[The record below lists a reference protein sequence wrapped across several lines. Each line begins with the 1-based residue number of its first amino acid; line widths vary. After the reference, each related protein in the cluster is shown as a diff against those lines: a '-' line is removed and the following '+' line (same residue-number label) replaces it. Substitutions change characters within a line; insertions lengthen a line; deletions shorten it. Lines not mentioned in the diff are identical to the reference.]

1 MELALIPNNT
11 PDNVLNTQITLG
23 EIYFDVDLIRNTVK
37 NYLSKYDGLVVQ
49 ESDIKN
55 IKSEVAFLRKQ
66 KTLINKNR
74 IELSKEFDK
83 PLVQY
88 KTDCDSIMDE
98 IENVIV
104 YLNDQLNDFE
114 QRRKDLKKQQVED
127 LMNKVRMLK
136 HMPDDFEFI
145 FEDSFLNATKNL
157 TKIKEELFE
166 QCNQYEIMK
175 QLEKEIEEKTK
186 AKKILLEDLIS
197 KYNEKLDSI
206 HRLRYTDYEHLINEL
221 DIMELDN
228 YINFEFQIRFAA
240 MRNAKEKENET
251 KEISIKE
258 DNVIKEEKI
267 QRYLIKTSPMSINK
281 IEKIKE
287 FMKSLDIEYEIELI
301 KEKYDSFDTEFEI
314 CA

>member
-11 PDNVLNTQITLG
+11 PENVLNTQITLG
-23 EIYFDVDLIRNTVK
+23 EISFDVDLIRNTVK

-49 ESDIKN
+49 ESDIKI
-55 IKSEVAFLRKQ
+55 IKGEVAFLRKQ

-88 KTDCDSIMDE
+88 KSDCDSIIDE

-114 QRRKDLKKQQVED
+114 ERRKDLKKQQVED

-136 HMPDDFEFI
+136 HMPDNFEFI

-166 QCNQYEIMK
+166 QCNQYEIMQ

-197 KYNEKLDSI
+197 KYNERLDVA
-206 HRLRYTDYEHLINEL
+206 HRLRYTDYEHLLNEL

-228 YINFEFQIRFAA
+228 YINFEFQRISAEI
-240 MRNAKEKENET
+240 RNAEVKEVEV
-251 KEISIKE
+251 KEIPIKE
-258 DNVIKEEKI
+258 VDTIKQKYI
-267 QRYLIKTSPMSINK
+267 IKTSYIGENDLERLKEFMRNSNIEFE
-281 IEKIKE
+281 IEKIEEQKND
-287 FMKSLDIEYEIELI
+287 FDVNFDI
-301 KEKYDSFDTEFEI
+301 
-314 CA
+314 

>member
-11 PDNVLNTQITLG
+11 PENVLNTQITLG
-23 EIYFDVDLIRNTVK
+23 EISFDVDLIRNTVK

-49 ESDIKN
+49 ESDIKI
-55 IKSEVAFLRKQ
+55 IKGEVAFLRKQ

-88 KTDCDSIMDE
+88 KSDCDSIIDE

-114 QRRKDLKKQQVED
+114 ERRKDLKKQQVED

-136 HMPDDFEFI
+136 HMPDNFEFI

-166 QCNQYEIMK
+166 QCNQYEIMQ

-197 KYNEKLDSI
+197 KYNERLDI
-206 HRLRYTDYEHLINEL
+206 AHRLRYTDYEHLLNEL

-228 YINFEFQIRFAA
+228 YINFEFQRISAEI
-240 MRNAKEKENET
+240 RNAEVKEVEV
-251 KEISIKE
+251 KEIPIKE
-258 DNVIKEEKI
+258 VDTIKQKYI
-267 QRYLIKTSPMSINK
+267 IKTSYIGENDLERLKEFMRNSNIEFE
-281 IEKIKE
+281 IEKIEEQKND
-287 FMKSLDIEYEIELI
+287 FDVNFDI
-301 KEKYDSFDTEFEI
+301 
-314 CA
+314 

>member
-11 PDNVLNTQITLG
+11 PENVLNTQITLG
-23 EIYFDVDLIRNTVK
+23 EISFDVDLIKNTVK

-88 KTDCDSIMDE
+88 KSDCDSIMDE

-114 QRRKDLKKQQVED
+114 ERRKELKRKEIEY
-127 LMNKVRMLK
+127 LMDKVKLIK

-145 FEDSFLNATKNL
+145 FEDRFLNATL
-157 TKIKEELFE
+157 STKKIQEELLE
-166 QCNQYEIMK
+166 QCNQYEIMQ
-175 QLEKEIEEKTK
+175 QLEKEIEEKIK

-197 KYNEKLDSI
+197 KYNERLDI
-206 HRLRYTDYEHLINEL
+206 VHRLRYTDYEHLLNEL

-228 YINFEFQIRFAA
+228 YINFEFQRITAEIRDA
-240 MRNAKEKENET
+240 EV
-251 KEISIKE
+251 KEIEVKEIPIKE
-258 DNVIKEEKI
+258 VDTIKQKYI
-267 QRYLIKTSPMSINK
+267 IKTSYIGADDL
-281 IEKIKE
+281 ERLKE
-287 FMKSLDIEYEIELI
+287 FMKNSNIDFEIEKI
-301 KEKYDSFDTEFEI
+301 EEQKNDFDVNFDI
-314 CA
+314 

>member
-11 PDNVLNTQITLG
+11 PENVLNTQITLG
-23 EIYFDVDLIRNTVK
+23 EISFDVDLIRNTVK

-49 ESDIKN
+49 ESDIKI
-55 IKSEVAFLRKQ
+55 IKDEVAFLRKQ

-88 KTDCDSIMDE
+88 KSDCDSIIDE

-114 QRRKDLKKQQVED
+114 ERRKDLKKQQVED

-136 HMPDDFEFI
+136 HMPDNFEFI

-166 QCNQYEIMK
+166 QCNQYEIMQ

-197 KYNEKLDSI
+197 KYNERLDI
-206 HRLRYTDYEHLINEL
+206 AHRLRYTDYEHLLNEL

-228 YINFEFQIRFAA
+228 YINFEFQRISAEI
-240 MRNAKEKENET
+240 RNAEVKEVEV
-251 KEISIKE
+251 KEIPIKE
-258 DNVIKEEKI
+258 VDTIKQKYI
-267 QRYLIKTSPMSINK
+267 IKTSYIGENDLERLKEFMRNSNIEFE
-281 IEKIKE
+281 IEKIEEQKND
-287 FMKSLDIEYEIELI
+287 FDVNFDI
-301 KEKYDSFDTEFEI
+301 
-314 CA
+314 

>member
-11 PDNVLNTQITLG
+11 PENVLNTQITLG
-23 EIYFDVDLIRNTVK
+23 EISFDVDLIRNTVK

-49 ESDIKN
+49 ESDIKI
-55 IKSEVAFLRKQ
+55 IKGEVAFLRKQ

-88 KTDCDSIMDE
+88 KSDCDSIIDE

-114 QRRKDLKKQQVED
+114 ERRKDLKKQQVED

-136 HMPDDFEFI
+136 HMPDNFEFI

-175 QLEKEIEEKTK
+175 QLEKEIEEKIK

-197 KYNEKLDSI
+197 KYNEKLDI
-206 HRLRYTDYEHLINEL
+206 AHRLRYTDYEHLIDEL

-228 YINFEFQIRFAA
+228 YINFEFQRISAEI
-240 MRNAKEKENET
+240 RNAEI
-251 KEISIKE
+251 KEIEAKEIHIKE
-258 DNVIKEEKI
+258 ADTIKQKYI
-267 QRYLIKTSPMSINK
+267 IKTSYIGKNEL
-281 IEKIKE
+281 EKLKE
-287 FMKSLDIEYEIELI
+287 FMRNSNIDFEIEKVI
-301 KEKYDSFDTEFEI
+301 EDVKIDAEFEI
-314 CA
+314 YA

>member
-301 KEKYDSFDTEFEI
+301 KEKYDSFDTEIEI

>member
-11 PDNVLNTQITLG
+11 PENVLNTQITLG

-49 ESDIKN
+49 ENDIKN
-55 IKSEVAFLRKQ
+55 IKNEVAFLRKQ

-114 QRRKDLKKQQVED
+114 ERRKDLKKQQVED
-127 LMNKVRMLK
+127 LMDKVRMLK

-175 QLEKEIEEKTK
+175 QLEKEIEEKIK

-197 KYNEKLDSI
+197 KYNEKLDI
-206 HRLRYTDYEHLINEL
+206 DHRLRYTDYEHLIDEL

-228 YINFEFQIRFAA
+228 YINFEFQTRFAA
-240 MRNAKEKENET
+240 MRNAEEKENET

-267 QRYLIKTSPMSINK
+267 QRYLIKTSPISINK